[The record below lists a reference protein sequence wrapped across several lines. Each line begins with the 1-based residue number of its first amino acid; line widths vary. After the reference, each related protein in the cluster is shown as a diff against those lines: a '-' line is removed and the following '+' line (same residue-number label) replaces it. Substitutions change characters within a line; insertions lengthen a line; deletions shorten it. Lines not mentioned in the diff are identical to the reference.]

1 MKQEII
7 KSVRGLQNRHY
18 VVWSL
23 RSITSAPSSVAPIRD
38 DFIKFM
44 VLIEKVRPKLFI
56 PSKYP
61 GEKHYYD
68 AFESKKIGMD
78 RTECLIN
85 THCLLE

>member
-1 MKQEII
+1 MNQEII

-38 DFIKFM
+38 DFIKVM
-44 VLIEKVRPKLFI
+44 VLIEKVRPKLYI

-61 GEKHYYD
+61 GEKH
-68 AFESKKIGMD
+68 
-78 RTECLIN
+78 C
-85 THCLLE
+85 